1 MSCDT
6 THLPPFDR
14 DDLFS
19 SISVR
24 LNLRFWKAYN
34 GGMSEDFYRILGVDR
49 SATDKEIQSA
59 YRKMARKYHP
69 DMNPDDAKAKT
80 QFQKVQ
86 RAYEVL
92 SDSKKRAMYDQFGS
106 EFESAGNV
114 HSHESP
120 FGGRPGAGPFP
131 NAGGATFD
139 FSDLFEGQPG
149 TEGNTGGFADIFRQF
164 AKGNRRNAS
173 RTTPKGD
180 DLYHEIEVPFQTA
193 FRGGEAQI
201 NLVRGN
207 APAETITVK
216 IPAGIEDRKKIR
228 IRGQG
233 QIKGGGMSPGD
244 ILLTVRVAPH
254 PYFLRKGNN
263 LEVKLP
269 VTLQEAVDG
278 AKVDLPTPDGT
289 ISLTIPPKSSSGRRL
304 RVRGL
309 GFPVRDGSRGDLFA
323 EVQIILPDP
332 IDPKLVQ
339 AIREYVGQTKN
350 PRAGLSF

>member
-1 MSCDT
+1 
-6 THLPPFDR
+6 
-14 DDLFS
+14 
-19 SISVR
+19 
-24 LNLRFWKAYN
+24 
-34 GGMSEDFYRILGVDR
+34 MSEDFYRDLGVER
-49 SATDKEIQSA
+49 SASEKEIQSA

-69 DMNPDDAKAKT
+69 DMNPDDAKAKS

-92 SDSKKRAMYDQFGS
+92 SDSKKRALYDQFGS
-106 EFESAGNV
+106 SFESVGSAQPG
-114 HSHESP
+114 ESP
-120 FGGRPGAGPFP
+120 YGGRGGAGPFP

-139 FSDLFEGQPG
+139 FSDLFEGRPG
-149 TEGNTGGFADIFRQF
+149 NAGDAGSFADIFRQF
-164 AKGNRRNAS
+164 TRGNRRTNA
-173 RTTPKGD
+173 RTSPKGN
-180 DLYHEIEVPFQTA
+180 DLHHEIEVPFQTA

-201 NLVRGN
+201 SLVRGN

-233 QIKGGGMSPGD
+233 QPTAGGGVPGD

-254 PYFLRKGNN
+254 PYFHRKGNN

-269 VTLQEAVDG
+269 ITLQEAVEG
-278 AKVDLPTPDGT
+278 AKVDLPTPDGI

-309 GFPVRDGSRGDLFA
+309 GFPLRDGSRGDLFA
-323 EVQIILPDP
+323 EVQIVLPDLIAP
-332 IDPKLVQ
+332 PLAQ
-339 AIREYVGQTKN
+339 AIRTHAGNAKN
-350 PRAGLSF
+350 PRAGLVF